1 MRASEVLDVS
11 TSPLSMTNIIC
22 AVICAVTMVM
32 SAAPLNPL
40 EARPRLAV
48 LELTDY
54 AKLSR
59 FELKSMTSLLRGSAA
74 RDGRYHVIT
83 QENVTELLP
92 NDIQL
97 EECVGRCEVETG
109 RRVGAALVMT
119 GEVGRI
125 DEDVTLILKL
135 FSSQRAD
142 LIAQSDLTAPD
153 VRGIH
158 RQLNGQVSALLSEVH
173 AGDRAIRR
181 AQWLLGF
188 GLASSAFAG
197 YWWGAH
203 VPELEAELDRSVHRF
218 SDAAMIRHNDAR
230 VDDGHLIGWSVSALS
245 VALIGWALYEWLQ
258 APPSSDS
265 LLYERGGER

>member
-1 MRASEVLDVS
+1 MS
-11 TSPLSMTNIIC
+11 TSPLSMINLIC
-22 AVICAVTMVM
+22 NVILSMILAVILVA
-32 SAAPLNPL
+32 SAAPLSL
-40 EARPRLAV
+40 VEARPRLAV
-48 LELTDY
+48 LELRDY

-92 NDIQL
+92 NNIRL

-125 DEDVTLILKL
+125 DGEVTLILKL

-142 LIAQSDLTAPD
+142 LIAQSDLTAPN

-158 RQLNGQVSALLSEVH
+158 RQLNGQVTALLNEVH

-188 GLASSAFAG
+188 GVASSAFLG

-203 VPELEAELDRSVHRF
+203 IPELEAELDRSVNRF
-218 SDAAMIRHNDAR
+218 SDAMKIRQSDAR
-230 VDDGHLIGWSVSALS
+230 VDQAHVIGWSVGALS
-245 VALIGWALYEWLQ
+245 ATLIGWALYEWLR

-265 LLYERGGER
+265 LLYDRGGER